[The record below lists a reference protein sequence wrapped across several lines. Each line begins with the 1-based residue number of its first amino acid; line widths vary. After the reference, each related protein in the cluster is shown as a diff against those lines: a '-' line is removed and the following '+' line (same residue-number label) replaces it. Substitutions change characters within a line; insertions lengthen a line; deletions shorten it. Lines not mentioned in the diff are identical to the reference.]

1 MRSVVGRARATV
13 LRAILLCMSLASAS
27 PLRAADSY
35 PDHKIRMI
43 VPFAAGGPTDVI
55 GRMVAERLSDMF
67 GQQIYAEDLPG
78 AGGNLG
84 VETAK
89 RAAPDGYTVLVV
101 STGFIIN
108 PSMYSKIGYDPI
120 KDFAPISLV
129 AASPNVVMVHPSV
142 PAETLKELIA
152 LIKANP
158 GKYSFAQPATGSTPH
173 LAGELFKQKFNLD
186 MVMVPFN
193 GAPLAV
199 NSTMGNHTPIAFTAL
214 PPAIGSIKDGSVRG
228 IAVLA
233 NRRVAAL
240 PNLPT
245 SGEEGVPGLESDTLT
260 GIVMPAGT
268 PQAIIDKWHDAI
280 VKMVAEP
287 PVKAKLDTL
296 GFIAVA
302 NTPSEFAARIKSE
315 AARWDAVVKGQEST
329 SIDGQQNKT
338 RRILCAPA
346 QNIFWRP
353 PSWQRSAERGLPR
366 RAIRIIRSRSSR
378 HSPRADQIG

>member
-1 MRSVVGRARATV
+1 MRARFACARAAVART
-13 LRAILLCMSLASAS
+13 LFAFAILVAMAPAWSPAGSLA
-27 PLRAADSY
+27 RAAGTY
-35 PDHKIRMI
+35 PDHKIHMI

-55 GRMVAERLSDMF
+55 GRMVAERLSDVF

-89 RAAPDGYTVLVV
+89 RADPDGYTVLVV

-108 PSMYSKIGYDPI
+108 PSMYSKIGYDPV
-120 KDFAPISLV
+120 KDFAPVSLV

-142 PAETLKELIA
+142 PAKNLKELIA

-214 PPAIGSIKDGSVRG
+214 PPAVGSIKDGSVRG

-233 NRRVAAL
+233 SKRVAAL
-240 PNLPT
+240 PDLPT
-245 SGEEGVPGLESDTLT
+245 SDEQGVPGLDSDTLT

-280 VKMVAEP
+280 AKMIADP
-287 PVKAKLDTL
+287 AIKTKLDTL
-296 GFIAVA
+296 GFVPVA
-302 NTPSEFAARIKSE
+302 NTPAEFAARIKSE
-315 AARWDAVVKGQEST
+315 AARWDAVVKAAG
-329 SIDGQQNKT
+329 IHVD
-338 RRILCAPA
+338 
-346 QNIFWRP
+346 
-353 PSWQRSAERGLPR
+353 
-366 RAIRIIRSRSSR
+366 
-378 HSPRADQIG
+378 